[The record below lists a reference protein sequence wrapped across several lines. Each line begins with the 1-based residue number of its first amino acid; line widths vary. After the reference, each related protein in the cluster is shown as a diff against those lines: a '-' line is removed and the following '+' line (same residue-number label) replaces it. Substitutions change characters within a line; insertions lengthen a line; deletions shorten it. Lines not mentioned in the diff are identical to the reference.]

1 MEIGFWIKNKNH
13 KFRPGFA
20 LIAIILILGVLLL
33 VGATF
38 FTLVTLERRI
48 SLSQGSAFET
58 YYLAEAGINEVIYKL
73 RNDSDWRQEFEDGSI
88 SRTLTRDSGLA
99 SGGSYEV
106 QIEATDPG
114 RADIISVGR
123 LTLTSAT
130 TAQRIVKTKVVRAVN
145 PNPLAGMATYTD
157 VDTNVNLS
165 VVNITGGSM
174 FANDDLDL
182 FAWSGANIDGKALA
196 ADEIHLYVGSD
207 LNATEGCGAVNCPV
221 AGCSPC
227 VAAPDHMAMPMLD
240 FDSDDPNSYKS
251 RAGAVYTEEEFRTL
265 LNNNHPL
272 VLNSDV
278 NYVEGDVRL
287 KRGDSLVLNGI
298 LVADGNIIYGDTGG
312 ARFKPIH
319 LEVNN
324 TPGKGS
330 GFIAKGSVEILG
342 RPFSGDVNIEGV
354 LYAMDRVRIQNLS
367 FTGEV
372 NITGSIIGREV
383 DFLNFW
389 NDMNITYNDEILN
402 KSLFGPPTD
411 SPVVTIE
418 HWEEEY

>member
-1 MEIGFWIKNKNH
+1 MKIRFDHTNKNQKSH
-13 KFRPGFA
+13 PGFA
-20 LIAIILILGVLLL
+20 LITVILILGVLLL

-38 FTLVTLERRI
+38 FTLVILEKRI

-58 YYLAEAGINEVIYKL
+58 YYLAESGINEVIYKL
-73 RNDSDWRQEFEDGSI
+73 RNDSDWRQEFEDGNI
-88 SRTLTRDSGLA
+88 SRTLTRDGELV

-114 RADIISVGR
+114 RANIISIGK
-123 LTLTSAT
+123 LTQNNS
-130 TAQRIVKTKVVRAVN
+130 TAQRIVKTKAVRAVN
-145 PNPLAGMATYTD
+145 PNPLAGMATYSD

-165 VVNITGGSM
+165 IVNVTGGNM

-182 FAWSGANIDGKALA
+182 FAWSEAHIDGKALA
-196 ADEIHLYVGSD
+196 ADEIHLYAWSNLDASD
-207 LNATEGCGAVNCPV
+207 GCEAVNCPV
-221 AGCSPC
+221 TGCSPC
-227 VAAPDHMAMPMLD
+227 TGAPDHVTMPMLD
-240 FDSDDPNSYKS
+240 FDSSDPNSYKS
-251 RAGAVYTEEEFRTL
+251 RAGAIYTEDEFRTL

-287 KRGDSLVLNGI
+287 KRGDSLVLNGL
-298 LVADGNIIYGDTGG
+298 LVADGSIIYGDTGG
-312 ARFKPIH
+312 PILKPIYI
-319 LEVNN
+319 EVNN

-330 GFIAKGSVEILG
+330 GLIAKGSVEILA
-342 RPFSGDVNIEGV
+342 RPFSNDVNIEGV
-354 LYAMDRVRIQNLS
+354 LYAMNRVRIQNLS
-367 FTGEV
+367 FAGEV
-372 NITGSIIGREV
+372 NITGSLIGREV
-383 DFLNFW
+383 DFMDLW
-389 NDMNITYNDEILN
+389 GNINLTYNDEILN

>member
-1 MEIGFWIKNKNH
+1 MEIGFYRKNQY
-13 KFRPGFA
+13 RSGFA
-20 LIAIILILGVLLL
+20 LITIILILGVLLL

-58 YYLAEAGINEVIYKL
+58 YYLAEAGINEAVYKL
-73 RNDSDWRQEFEDGSI
+73 RNDSDWRQEFEDGNI

-99 SGGSYEV
+99 SGGAYEV

-114 RADIISVGR
+114 RADIISIGK
-123 LTLTSAT
+123 LTLTGA

-145 PNPLAGMATYTD
+145 PSPLAGMATYSD
-157 VDTNVNLS
+157 VDTNINMS
-165 VVNITGGSM
+165 VVNITGGDM

-182 FAWSGANIDGKALA
+182 FAWSGANIDGQALT
-196 ADEIHLYVGSD
+196 ADEIHLYSWSN

-221 AGCSPC
+221 VGCSPC
-227 VAAPDHMAMPMLD
+227 AAPPDHVAMPMLD

-251 RAGAVYTEEEFRTL
+251 RAGAVYTEDEFRTL
-265 LNNNHPL
+265 LDNNNPL

-312 ARFKPIH
+312 ARSEPIH

-354 LYAMDRVRIQNLS
+354 LYAMDGVRIQNLS

-389 NDMNITYNDEILN
+389 SDMNITYNDEILN